1 MRIPSKLLVICLLA
15 LLPGLAHAQFD
26 KLKDSM
32 VQLSGIV
39 MTADSLKAL
48 QGATV
53 TLKREHRATVTNE
66 FGIFNMLV
74 MKGDTIQFTFVGYKR
89 QEVFVP
95 FNIPG
100 NQYIIIKTMTAD
112 TQYLAVT
119 IIRPRPTKA
128 QFERDFVNLKYDGFE
143 DSIIKLNMDPK
154 ILKKL
159 ANSLPNDAGEN
170 SNYRLTNVAKSY
182 YYSNQIPPMKI
193 FDIPSWKKFIQLWKS
208 GAYKQ

>member
-1 MRIPSKLLVICLLA
+1 MGILSKLLVICLLA
-15 LLPGLAHAQFD
+15 VLPGLAHAQFD

-89 QEVFVP
+89 QDVFVP

-100 NQYIIIKTMTAD
+100 NQYNIIKTMTAD

-154 ILKKL
+154 ILKGL
-159 ANSLPNDAGEN
+159 ANSLPKDAREN
-170 SNYRLTNVAKSY
+170 SNYRLTNAAKSY

-193 FDIPSWKKFIQLWKS
+193 FDIPSWKKFIQSWKN